1 LTSHAN
7 KDNGK
12 PTESVKYLL
21 EYNDGTSRKTTVLP
35 EHAQALQET
44 IFTPAQTMQHIDT
57 MWHSRH
63 VKLDADLRSLLK
75 PRLEN
80 YQMSPTHLNT
90 FIDTEYGGPEQFLL
104 NTLLRFPS
112 APGEDGEFGNAV
124 HAALEKLQN
133 AESKSE
139 ANLLKFFDASLKQRY
154 ISPERMDDFRNKG
167 HNALKKYLAARTDM
181 FAASA
186 KPEVD
191 FKREGVLVGEAH
203 LAGKID
209 RLEIDTE
216 NKTVNIVDFKTGKPH
231 SKWDREVKLLKYK
244 QQLYFYKFLIEGSHT
259 WSGYKV
265 KEARL
270 EFVEPDSEGNILP
283 PLQISFDAEDKSA
296 TALTTEQETKDLI
309 QAVWAHIKSLDLTDI
324 TSYSDDYKGS
334 RNFIEELLS

>member
-1 LTSHAN
+1 MDSVAVHHQQQMPV
-7 KDNGK
+7 
-12 PTESVKYLL
+12 PTY
-21 EYNDGTSRKTTVLP
+21 
-35 EHAQALQET
+35 
-44 IFTPAQTMQHIDT
+44 
-57 MWHSRH
+57 
-63 VKLDADLRSLLK
+63 SLLAFVIA
-75 PRLEN
+75 
-80 YQMSPTHLNT
+80 T
-90 FIDTEYGGPEQFLL
+90 
-104 NTLLRFPS
+104 
-112 APGEDGEFGNAV
+112 V
-124 HAALEKLQN
+124 HATTTGL
-133 AESKSE
+133 
-139 ANLLKFFDASLKQRY
+139 Y
-154 ISPERMDDFRNKG
+154 
-167 HNALKKYLAARTDM
+167 DM

-191 FKREGVLVGEAH
+191 FKREGVVVGDAH

-209 RLEIDTE
+209 RLEIDPE
-216 NKTVNIVDFKTGKPH
+216 KKTVNIVDFKTGKPH

-265 KEARL
+265 SEARL